1 MIVKKRPLKRAPIYI
16 YIQLIKQKL
25 EFEFNNLSRS
35 KQEPILL
42 TDSKIPLKPQV
53 INVGIWSIVIYD
65 FFVYF
70 STYPLSPLS

>member
-25 EFEFNNLSRS
+25 EFEFNNLSRP

-42 TDSKIPLKPQV
+42 MDSKIPLKPQV

-65 FFVYF
+65 F
-70 STYPLSPLS
+70 LSIFQPIPCPP